1 MKRRNIPSLEERES
15 LESTQQQVID
25 LWFGFDGTRFIIESG
40 LNFREIG
47 ERLRI
52 TADEARTFYE
62 DAMVF
67 LERNRAHLSLP
78 RTVDEYEHA
87 VEDAGCA
94 EVLEREIDTH
104 RVLSDE
110 GSRESS
116 HDRPTPWWKTGNLNK
131 IEPPKHSSVIQV
143 GSPRIPATSPT

>member
-1 MKRRNIPSLEERES
+1 MPSLEERES

-25 LWFGFDGTRFIIESG
+25 LWFGFDGTRFVVESG

-67 LERNRAHLSLP
+67 LFIIVAIVS
-78 RTVDEYEHA
+78 A
-87 VEDAGCA
+87 VVGWG
-94 EVLEREIDTH
+94 LI
-104 RVLSDE
+104 E
-110 GSRESS
+110 GVIWLFS
-116 HDRPTPWWKTGNLNK
+116 HITIGW
-131 IEPPKHSSVIQV
+131 I
-143 GSPRIPATSPT
+143 

>member
-1 MKRRNIPSLEERES
+1 MKRKNVPSLEERES

-25 LWFGFDGTRFIIESG
+25 LWFGFDGTRFVVESG

-47 ERLRI
+47 ERLCI

-78 RTVDEYEHA
+78 ITVDEYEHA
-87 VEDAGCA
+87 VEDAGYA

-110 GSRESS
+110 GNREL
-116 HDRPTPWWKTGNLNK
+116 DDEKPVPWWKRDNFTK

-143 GSPRIPATSPT
+143 GSPKTPGISQV